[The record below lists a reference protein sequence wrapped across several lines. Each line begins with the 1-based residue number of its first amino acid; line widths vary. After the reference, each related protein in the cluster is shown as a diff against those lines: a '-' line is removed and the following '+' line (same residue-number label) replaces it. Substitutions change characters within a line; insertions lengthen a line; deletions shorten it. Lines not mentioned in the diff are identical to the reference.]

1 MALIIIPYLK
11 EMDSSS
17 LGTKL
22 GLDYDVLSPDKRDDL
37 IFGGFSHSNLVSFC
51 YYIYAIT

>member
-22 GLDYDVLSPDKRDDL
+22 GLDYDVLSPDRGMTSFLEVLVTL
-37 IFGGFSHSNLVSFC
+37 IW
-51 YYIYAIT
+51 